1 VYDQGLALPHPVSAG
16 KISRSSEQTQQFHH
30 HNRKGWPI
38 VAPDK
43 NPKTVTIYGRLSFP
57 NFVYQQ
63 AVARNAKSQF
73 PKDAADVAPDFNL
86 LVEQPQLDKLIAHV
100 TGEFL
105 PYCVDQS
112 NKGEKRDALTPA
124 EVKKILKII
133 EAADWDSQPPYIPIK
148 AVGDKTAAL
157 APEAMAAIKIVGN
170 KGVDVELKAIVN
182 TEDELLV
189 PDPDLLTY
197 PVIKPIGQ
205 TVHQMYG
212 GCYVAATLN
221 LYAFISGKL
230 PGFSASSSVAVFK
243 ADGERFGGGVSVD
256 EDEIFLD

>member
-1 VYDQGLALPHPVSAG
+1 MAG
-16 KISRSSEQTQQFHH
+16 TT
-30 HNRKGWPI
+30 
-38 VAPDK
+38 APAK

-57 NFVYQQ
+57 NFVYAQ

-73 PKDAADVAPDFNL
+73 VKDAADVAPDFNL
-86 LVEQPQLDKLIAHV
+86 LVEQSQLDKLVNHV
-100 TGEFL
+100 KAEFL
-105 PYCVDQS
+105 PYCAEQS
-112 NKGEKRDALTPA
+112 KKGEKRDALTPA
-124 EVKKILKII
+124 EVKRILTII
-133 EAADWDSQPPYIPIK
+133 DSADWEAQPPYLPIK
-148 AVGDKTAAL
+148 AVGEKTAAL
-157 APEAMAAIKIVGN
+157 APEAVASIKIVGN

-182 TEDELLV
+182 SEDELAV
-189 PDPDLLTY
+189 PDPDLLQF
-197 PVIKPIGQ
+197 PVIKPISQ

-243 ADGERFGGGVSVD
+243 ADGDRFGGGVAVD